1 MNKERID
8 GRLIALAVGL
18 AAVAVL
24 SRLVP
29 HMPNLVPVGA
39 IALLCGSVIRPTW
52 LGLSLPLLAVFASD
66 LAMEL
71 NGGTGFYSGM
81 GWVYASYLLVSL
93 LGYFGVRSVRMLPV
107 AAASLA
113 GPVVFFAVSNFGVWA
128 SGSLYPTTVEGL
140 ISCYTAALPFFRN
153 SVVADVTGALVLF
166 AVWSLATYSLRR
178 RAMA

>member
-8 GRLIALAVGL
+8 GRLIAIAVGL
-18 AAVAVL
+18 VSVAVL

-93 LGYFGVRSVRMLPV
+93 LGRLAVRSVRPLPV
-107 AAASLA
+107 VGAALA
-113 GPVVFFAVSNFGVWA
+113 GPIAFFALSNFGVWA
-128 SGSLYPTTVEGL
+128 SGSLYPTTFEGL
-140 ISCYTAALPFFRN
+140 VSCYTAALPFFRN

-166 AVWSLATYSLRR
+166 AAWSLATASLRR
-178 RAMA
+178 KAVA